1 MLTHNAV
8 LSVYTVAVNLKAQAA
23 LNLLCPR
30 VLQWLALLFICT
42 TSVTK
47 SCLRCLLLAAMSTT
61 NIMTSIFIHQCDSR
75 ARFMRN

>member
-30 VLQWLALLFICT
+30 VLQWLSLWL
-42 TSVTK
+42 TSVLQF
-47 SCLRCLLLAAMSTT
+47 C
-61 NIMTSIFIHQCDSR
+61 
-75 ARFMRN
+75 